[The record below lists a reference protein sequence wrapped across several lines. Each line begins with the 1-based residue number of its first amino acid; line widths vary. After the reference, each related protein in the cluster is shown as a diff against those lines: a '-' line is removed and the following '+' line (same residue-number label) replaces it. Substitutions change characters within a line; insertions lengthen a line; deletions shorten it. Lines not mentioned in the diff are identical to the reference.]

1 MAWSKQEAE
10 PTSELETAAVPL
22 PPEIRGRA
30 KHKNPL
36 KPACVRRVRP
46 AVVCGCVSV
55 TKQIVTTD

>member
-1 MAWSKQEAE
+1 MPWSKQEAE

-22 PPEIRGRA
+22 SPETRGRA

-36 KPACVRRVRP
+36 KPACVP
-46 AVVCGCVSV
+46 VCSRLLCVDVSV